1 MEQPTQKT
9 IAEIQEGDFNVFMKV
24 RVIRKWKK
32 QEWNNHGKGI
42 FHKVEFLMVD
52 EENNVVQGSITKSLI
67 KKYDGRIQE
76 GKTYKIGRFQT
87 VHVIGGVEDYNAVF
101 VHNNTKRMA
110 LDLANQDDTQL
121 SFWMWGPY
129 TKDGEHIAT
138 NLCHKSEKPVIVMQ
152 CVERIVTKGGHIH
165 LSIVDDVSKIYV
177 NPEIPEA
184 HYIKTRLS
192 ARPGRSKGVVES
204 KNKTILDESCKTLHE
219 IMCTELVGK
228 YVTVAYLNEI
238 DDTYGWYRNICQK
251 FTSPVGKR
259 HGKWYCSDENC
270 IAHEEGSENR
280 ATRFKVRFII
290 SDDNGAKANLIMYD
304 KQIKKKV
311 AKTPL
316 ECLDKLHQVGNVRGV
331 PQELTSMLRKKY
343 VLKLVVDKRYNLELS
358 SRCYTVVDY
367 SDELRHIEAWTEQY
381 KMIQEMSAAESE
393 IPDSMGSLLEKIQYE
408 NQVLAASNAEDDSAV
423 KGIQN
428 DESVEK
434 ILTLNMTQESVVTS
448 ETQSDY
454 LLKQM
459 QDAENE
465 TGNNIESLTP
475 SSKRLLFKTYKDGDV
490 QDEAS
495 AKKGKSA

>member
-9 IAEIQEGDFNVFMKV
+9 IAEIQEGDFNVYMKV

-32 QEWNNHGKGI
+32 QEWNNHGKWI

-52 EENNVVQGSITKSLI
+52 EENNVVQGLITKSLI
-67 KKYDGRIQE
+67 KKYHGRIQE

-87 VHVIGGVEDYNAVF
+87 VRNHGFHLATTHKYRIRFGTRTTIDEIECGSIPKHGFKFISFEDIISNKLEGRQLIDVIGGVEDYNAVF

-152 CVERIVTKGGHIH
+152 CVERIVTKGGHIR
-165 LSIVDDVSKIYV
+165 LSTVDDVSKIYV

-184 HYIKTRLS
+184 HYIRTRLS

-219 IMCTELVGK
+219 IMCTELAGK

-251 FTSPVGKR
+251 CTSPVGKR
-259 HGKWYCSDENC
+259 HGKWYFAFRTK
-270 IAHEEGSENR
+270 I
-280 ATRFKVRFII
+280 
-290 SDDNGAKANLIMYD
+290 
-304 KQIKKKV
+304 
-311 AKTPL
+311 
-316 ECLDKLHQVGNVRGV
+316 
-331 PQELTSMLRKKY
+331 
-343 VLKLVVDKRYNLELS
+343 
-358 SRCYTVVDY
+358 
-367 SDELRHIEAWTEQY
+367 
-381 KMIQEMSAAESE
+381 
-393 IPDSMGSLLEKIQYE
+393 EKIQYE

-423 KGIQN
+423 KGIHN

-465 TGNNIESLTP
+465 TGSNTESLIP
-475 SSKRLLFKTYKDGDV
+475 SSKRILFETYEDGDV
-490 QDEAS
+490 QDEAP

>member
-9 IAEIQEGDFNVFMKV
+9 IAEIQEGDFNVYMKV

-52 EENNVVQGSITKSLI
+52 EEKNVVQGLITKSLI

-87 VHVIGGVEDYNAVF
+87 VRNHGFHLATTHKYRIRFDTRTTIDEIECGSIPKHGFKFVSFEDIISNKLEGRQLIDVIGGVEDYNAVF
-101 VHNNTKRMA
+101 VHNNSKRMA

-121 SFWMWGPY
+121 SFWIWGPY

-138 NLCHKSEKPVIVMQ
+138 NLCYKSEKPVIVLQ
-152 CVERIVTKGGHIH
+152 CVERVVTKGHIR
-165 LSIVDDVSKIYV
+165 LSTVDDVSKIYV

-184 HYIKTRLS
+184 HYIRARLT

-219 IMCTELVGK
+219 IMCSELAGK

-238 DDTYGWYRNICQK
+238 DDTFGWYRNICQK
-251 FTSPVGKR
+251 CTSPVGKR

-270 IAHEEGSENR
+270 IAYEEGSENR
-280 ATRFKVRFII
+280 ATR
-290 SDDNGAKANLIMYD
+290 
-304 KQIKKKV
+304 
-311 AKTPL
+311 
-316 ECLDKLHQVGNVRGV
+316 
-331 PQELTSMLRKKY
+331 
-343 VLKLVVDKRYNLELS
+343 
-358 SRCYTVVDY
+358 CYTVVDY
-367 SDELRHIEAWTEQY
+367 NDELRHIEAWTEQY

-423 KGIQN
+423 KGIHN

-434 ILTLNMTQESVVTS
+434 ISTLNMTQV
-448 ETQSDY
+448 
-454 LLKQM
+454 KQHFYTIF
-459 QDAENE
+459 NRF
-465 TGNNIESLTP
+465 SLAIP
-475 SSKRLLFKTYKDGDV
+475 
-490 QDEAS
+490 
-495 AKKGKSA
+495 

>member
-9 IAEIQEGDFNVFMKV
+9 IAEIQEGDFNVYMKV

-52 EENNVVQGSITKSLI
+52 EEKNVVQGLITKSLI

-87 VHVIGGVEDYNAVF
+87 VRNHGFHLETTHKYRIRFGTRTTIDEIECGSIPKHGFKFVSFEDIISNKLEGRQLIDVIGGVEDYNVVF
-101 VHNNTKRMA
+101 VHNNSKRMA
-110 LDLANQDDTQL
+110 LNLANQDDTQL

-138 NLCHKSEKPVIVMQ
+138 NLCYKSEKPVIVMQ
-152 CVERIVTKGGHIH
+152 CVERVVTKGGHIR
-165 LSIVDDVSKIYV
+165 LSTVDDVTKIYV

-184 HYIKTRLS
+184 NYIRTRLLHYISHINVFTS
-192 ARPGRSKGVVES
+192 SNTPNNADYQQGQA
-204 KNKTILDESCKTLHE
+204 
-219 IMCTELVGK
+219 GK

-238 DDTYGWYRNICQK
+238 DNTFGWYRNICQK
-251 FTSPVGKR
+251 CTSPVGKR

-280 ATRFKVRFII
+280 ATRFK
-290 SDDNGAKANLIMYD
+290 
-304 KQIKKKV
+304 
-311 AKTPL
+311 
-316 ECLDKLHQVGNVRGV
+316 VGNVRGV

-381 KMIQEMSAAESE
+381 KMIQE
-393 IPDSMGSLLEKIQYE
+393 KIQYE

-423 KGIQN
+423 KEIHN

-434 ILTLNMTQESVVTS
+434 ILTLNMTQ
-448 ETQSDY
+448 
-454 LLKQM
+454 
-459 QDAENE
+459 DAENE
-465 TGNNIESLTP
+465 TGSNTESLTP
-475 SSKRLLFKTYKDGDV
+475 SSKRILFETDKDGDV

-495 AKKGKSA
+495 AKKGKSAKN

>member
-9 IAEIQEGDFNVFMKV
+9 IAEIQEGDFNVYMKV

-52 EENNVVQGSITKSLI
+52 EENNVVQGLITKSLI

-87 VHVIGGVEDYNAVF
+87 VRNHGFHLATTHKYRIRFGTRTTIDEIECGSIPKHGFKFVSFEDIISNKLEGRQLIDVIGGVEDYHAVF
-101 VHNNTKRMA
+101 VHNNTKRMT

-152 CVERIVTKGGHIH
+152 CVERIVTKGGHIR
-165 LSIVDDVSKIYV
+165 LSTVDDVSKIYV

-184 HYIKTRLS
+184 HYIRTRLS
-192 ARPGRSKGVVES
+192 QGRGRSKGVVES

-219 IMCTELVGK
+219 IMCTEL
-228 YVTVAYLNEI
+228 
-238 DDTYGWYRNICQK
+238 
-251 FTSPVGKR
+251 
-259 HGKWYCSDENC
+259 
-270 IAHEEGSENR
+270 
-280 ATRFKVRFII
+280 
-290 SDDNGAKANLIMYD
+290 
-304 KQIKKKV
+304 
-311 AKTPL
+311 
-316 ECLDKLHQVGNVRGV
+316 
-331 PQELTSMLRKKY
+331 
-343 VLKLVVDKRYNLELS
+343 
-358 SRCYTVVDY
+358 
-367 SDELRHIEAWTEQY
+367 
-381 KMIQEMSAAESE
+381 
-393 IPDSMGSLLEKIQYE
+393 
-408 NQVLAASNAEDDSAV
+408 DDSVV
-423 KGIQN
+423 KGIHN

-434 ILTLNMTQESVVTS
+434 ILTLNMAQESVVTS

-465 TGNNIESLTP
+465 TGSNTESLTL
-475 SSKRLLFKTYKDGDV
+475 SSKRILFETYKDGDV

-495 AKKGKSA
+495 AKKGKST